1 MCPPVSKLHLS
12 GAAEALCVV
21 YRGSRFFGRLGP
33 QTFDQKKGSL
43 DEAPSVCCLSLS
55 QTSSDEMLGVCPLLS
70 I

>member
-1 MCPPVSKLHLS
+1 MGPPVSKLHLS

-33 QTFDQKKGSL
+33 QTLDQKKGSL
-43 DEAPSVCCLSLS
+43 DEAPVCCLSLS